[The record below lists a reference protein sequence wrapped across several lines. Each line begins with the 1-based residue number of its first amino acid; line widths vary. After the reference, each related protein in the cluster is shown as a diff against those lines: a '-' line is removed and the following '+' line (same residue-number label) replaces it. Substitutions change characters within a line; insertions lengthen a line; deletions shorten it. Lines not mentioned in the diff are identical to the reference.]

1 MSAAAM
7 TERRLIERA
16 QAEGLL
22 PPEARAAWQDEA
34 GPSWIITVLSFIGA
48 QLVVLPFMGFLG
60 LLASRF
66 FFQPPGAVVR
76 AAVLIGGAALLLRA
90 RPAMFVTQLAFSALL
105 AGLALLAI
113 GFEGALHNPQLL
125 TILLVLLGSACWA
138 FWLPARR
145 WRWCCGRWARA
156 TPPTTGRGGSGASA
170 PSR

>member
-66 FFQPPGAVVR
+66 FFQPPGAFI
-76 AAVLIGGAALLLRA
+76 AAAALIGGAALLLRA
-90 RPAMFVTQLAFSALL
+90 RPAMFVTQLAFSALRTPSGK
-105 AGLALLAI
+105 AK
-113 GFEGALHNPQLL
+113 F
-125 TILLVLLGSACWA
+125 SAM
-138 FWLPARR
+138 
-145 WRWCCGRWARA
+145 
-156 TPPTTGRGGSGASA
+156 
-170 PSR
+170 

>member
-60 LLASRF
+60 CWPAASSFSR
-66 FFQPPGAVVR
+66 
-76 AAVLIGGAALLLRA
+76 RA
-90 RPAMFVTQLAFSALL
+90 RSSWQR
-105 AGLALLAI
+105 
-113 GFEGALHNPQLL
+113 
-125 TILLVLLGSACWA
+125 C
-138 FWLPARR
+138 
-145 WRWCCGRWARA
+145 
-156 TPPTTGRGGSGASA
+156 
-170 PSR
+170 